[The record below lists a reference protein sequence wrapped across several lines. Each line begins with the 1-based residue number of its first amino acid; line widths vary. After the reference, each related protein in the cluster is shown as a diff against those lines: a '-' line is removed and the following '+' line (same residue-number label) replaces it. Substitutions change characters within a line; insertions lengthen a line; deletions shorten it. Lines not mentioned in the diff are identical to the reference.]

1 MILLTYPILIDFNWV
16 RDSLIDKCDVYK
28 YLHKNKFE
36 CKYPQSSIGFTY
48 IDEIINILFD
58 RCIQLNYFYNWTLI
72 NNALIIDAIQYT
84 ETNLKMILMSVIW

>member
-1 MILLTYPILIDFNWV
+1 MKNMYFLNNIKSIFAFVYMILLTYPILIDFNWV

-58 RCIQLNYFYNWTLI
+58 RCIQLNYFYN
-72 NNALIIDAIQYT
+72 
-84 ETNLKMILMSVIW
+84 